1 MDNIGNS
8 EGPSLQDQS
17 NSRAKNYLRANK
29 SQTADISSSVIRSL
43 HRVLNIYT
51 NEKQRYTKRK
61 AAQSD

>member
-1 MDNIGNS
+1 MDNIGNY

-17 NSRAKNYLRANK
+17 NSRAKDLRANK
-29 SQTADISSSVIRSL
+29 SQAADISSSVIQSL

-61 AAQSD
+61 AAQPD